1 MKTTLATLLT
11 ITALAAS
18 AADSQ
23 QLIPFQ
29 GRLTDQSGTPYT
41 EGFYTVV
48 FSLYDAPVGGTALWT
63 ERHASVGLVNGM
75 VNVFLGSIT
84 DLSGQD
90 FTKTRY
96 LGITIDADGN
106 ANTPDPEMVPRQM
119 IIPAFFAK
127 NAEKLQG
134 ADWSAILANGSTDPR
149 TGYISG
155 TRIAENGITT
165 DKLADDAVT
174 TAKIK
179 DANVT
184 SGKIAGGSILPS
196 HLSAAAL
203 NDLASAFLPPG
214 VIMPFAGITTPSG
227 WLPCDGRAVSSTQYP
242 ALFAAIGTTWGV
254 EENIT
259 ENGVTYFKL
268 PDFRNRTLWGAGQKA
283 LGTYAEPGLPNITGR
298 IASWNSELNGGV
310 DGAIYVKEKTN
321 GRYITVSTAPSEQD
335 QIHFDA
341 SRCSAVYG
349 NADTVQPPAAAV
361 NFIIKVDPTF

>member
-127 NAEKLQG
+127 DSEKLMG

-149 TGYISG
+149 TGYIAG
-155 TRIAENGITT
+155 ARIAEKTITT

-174 TAKIK
+174 TDKVK
-179 DANVT
+179 DAAVT
-184 SGKIAGGSILPS
+184 AGKIAEDSITPA
-196 HLSAAAL
+196 HLSAAAM
-203 NDLASAFLPPG
+203 NDLASKFLPPG
-214 VIMPFAGITTPSG
+214 VIMPYAGPVANVPSG
-227 WLPCDGRAVSSTQYP
+227 WLLCDGHAVPSTQYP
-242 ALFAAIGTTWGV
+242 ALFAAIGTIWGS
-254 EENIT
+254 ETNIT

-268 PDFRNRTLWGAGQKA
+268 PNFQNRTLWGADQKA
-283 LGTYAEPGLPNITGR
+283 LGTYVAPGLPNIVGN
-298 IASWNSELNGGV
+298 ANSMYCSGGPS
-310 DGAIYVKEKTN
+310 GSFYY
-321 GRYITVSTAPSEQD
+321 GGGGSTRHEGSSHTHAGNYMS
-335 QIHFDA
+335 FDA
-341 SRCSAVYG
+341 SRSSSIYG
-349 NADTVQPPAAAV
+349 ASDTVQPPAAAV
-361 NFIIKVDPTF
+361 NFIIKCDPTF